1 MNILIAEDDRISR
14 KLLEVAMSKKG
25 FDVISVADGQQA
37 LDMLFKPEAPQLAIL
52 DWMMPELDGVDVIRR
67 FRASNPAAFTYII
80 LLTAKGNK
88 DDIATG
94 LEAGADD
101 YLTKPFDPR
110 ELHARLNVGLRLI
123 QAQNELTDHVARLQK
138 ALDEVN
144 RLEGMLPICSY
155 CKKIRNDKNYWTQV
169 ENYISEHS
177 AAQFSHSICPHC
189 YEKYVL
195 PELEKLEKGC

>member
-14 KLLEVAMSKKG
+14 KLLGAALRKKG
-25 FDVISVADGQQA
+25 FDVNAVTNGQEALEALQA
-37 LDMLFKPEAPQLAIL
+37 PDAPQLAIL
-52 DWMMPELDGVDVIRR
+52 DWMMPEIDGVDVIRQ
-67 FRASNPAAFTYII
+67 FRAVNTFSFTYII
-80 LLTAKGNK
+80 LLTAKGHK

-101 YLTKPFDPR
+101 YLTKPFDPK

-123 QAQNELTDHVARLQK
+123 DAQNKLKDHVDRLQR

-169 ENYISEHS
+169 ENYISAHS
-177 AAQFSHSICPHC
+177 EAQFSHSICPQC
-189 YEKYVL
+189 YETHVL
-195 PELEKLEKGC
+195 PELEKLEKE